1 MRRHAGKASQAG
13 PNTRRMFPYVT
24 RFLGEGRQSL
34 LLAAEAQVKSLR
46 KTMSLSGIELVKEF
60 YARMNT
66 NDFHS
71 AAQLL
76 SDEYVLEW
84 PQSKERIRGRDNFV
98 AMNEE
103 YPAHG
108 RWRFT
113 VNRIVGN
120 ETDAVSDV
128 SVTDGTQM
136 ARAITFTTVCEGQI
150 IKQVEYWPENYQA
163 PENRRHLVEL
173 I

>member
-1 MRRHAGKASQAG
+1 M
-13 PNTRRMFPYVT
+13 N
-24 RFLGEGRQSL
+24 
-34 LLAAEAQVKSLR
+34 
-46 KTMSLSGIELVKEF
+46 LSAIELVKEF

-71 AAQLL
+71 VGQLL
-76 SDEYVLEW
+76 SDGYVLEW

-108 RWRFT
+108 RWQFT

-120 ETDAVSDV
+120 ETEAVSDV

-136 ARAITFTTVCEGQI
+136 ARAITFTTVHEGQI
-150 IKQVEYWPENYQA
+150 SKQVEYWPDSYKA

-173 I
+173 MN